1 MILILLSKILV
12 DGTVQDLPL
21 LLVFG
26 AGVLTPFLGVGV
38 IGGYASSSRIREY
51 RDLIRV
57 GSGILLIGF
66 GVWMLFWG

>member
-51 RDLIRV
+51 RDLIRA
-57 GSGILLIGF
+57 
-66 GVWMLFWG
+66 